1 MQDSFCQTEGFCCQT
16 EDVCFLAAVFFCPAE
31 SCCQQA
37 AAFRSQRQ
45 RIFSGGDLMAYQRKS
60 SKHIAAAQER
70 AANLQG
76 IDPDLDFGSGLALD
90 AYAAE
95 IAAGNEFKAAGR
107 E

>member
-1 MQDSFCQTEGFCCQT
+1 
-16 EDVCFLAAVFFCPAE
+16 
-31 SCCQQA
+31 
-37 AAFRSQRQ
+37 
-45 RIFSGGDLMAYQRKS
+45 MAYQRKS

-76 IDPDLDFGSGLALD
+76 IDPDLDLGSGLALD

-95 IAAGNEFKAAGR
+95 IAAAQALLDACNGQLAKADAAGNEFKAAGR